1 MSKENGQIYKT
12 KWTAQSCKARY
23 WNEEQSRRGRN
34 QKTFRERRK
43 VIARTI
49 HFLSEPGAEWSLNLE
64 GAEKLGQCAME
75 GGRVEENR

>member
-1 MSKENGQIYKT
+1 MDGAKLQGEILERGAESERKKPKNISRNG
-12 KWTAQSCKARY
+12 A
-23 WNEEQSRRGRN
+23 
-34 QKTFRERRK
+34 K